1 MSSPHPPPIL
11 EIEDQHSRLN
21 ANRESL
27 LNDPPDIQS
36 PLPTNKEHS
45 EPTLQAME
53 VLPTLPTNEE
63 QNKPILQAIDVP
75 PPNIDDHVAYWS
87 VYNKE
92 AEEFDAE
99 MLRAWNDSL
108 DVLLIFAGLFSAV
121 NTAFIIESYKGL
133 NPDPAEITNTL
144 LRLLITHRN
153 DNITLTAEDLHPT
166 ELNPSALSTNYIFF
180 ASLYSSLSA
189 AFGAVTA
196 KQWLTEYSHKG
207 PAKAPHVLGL
217 HRSMKFRGLER
228 WHFQFVIDLLPILLQ
243 LSLVLFLIGVVDFLW
258 VLNRKVGMM
267 QLVLVLV
274 GIGVYLTTLTIG
286 VISPTSPFRTPLT
299 KYIRDIIWF
308 SIRKIVDIAERV
320 GAIAERVGGAI
331 KEGLWKSAIDI
342 LVEIFE
348 DRQYFLIPV
357 WLIMMPL
364 SLLLDCFRHIRR
376 ALWYLLRESWSL
388 FPTSKEGERDPN
400 EQKAKP
406 QWNLKERTA
415 AHSVVWL
422 LEHSE
427 HPDTTVVAL
436 DAARRLNPNLVL
448 AMIQK
453 REGLVYRLRKFCYD
467 LLPPESTDP
476 LQWVARLSDKAVISM
491 AALHHVDPFGLGR
504 GQKTARTLYDDPI
517 VINSLPGISSLAIR
531 LLAIHNSRIGSFWLD
546 LKLEG
551 SIRTRWLMLLLKSL
565 DFSTKSDQFHTDL
578 YHGIQASIS
587 IPLSTR
593 ISLPQ
598 LALDA
603 LIKASEEYD
612 YTRNWLGYGFQVSWT
627 ETPHI
632 LQAILQADTSYRTIK
647 HVALVIATIRLMICN
662 MVNSSFWSYPSEM
675 DKSKL
680 KRRVAELHKCLYKST
695 TVHTYIEL
703 VLSLVDGPG
712 DEIFCTSSANIYYT
726 LLTLTKE
733 LLRKQP
739 SKDFTFYAG
748 LLRLS
753 RVYSS
758 DPPTQVL
765 IIELLSFC
773 KDWAIE
779 GIEQYKDDMSRFLKY
794 RFTSSSGYQ
803 SFEDPDSP
811 LHKLLYWLAYTSSDD
826 LFLHIFPTVY
836 SGLTT
841 DDTTGTPISLSNA
854 PQFIRNRI
862 LRSDSSKSPDPK
874 VAYSYQIALALVIPV
889 HQQNSRDLWSM
900 VYFVSKMQDTELHW
914 PVYFPSSR
922 IKWVVEYVDGMLLHS
937 SSISDLQ
944 EEWLSQ
950 EVSRIISETNMDNLW
965 RGECTMLLWKG
976 ASNAFR
982 EDRLPEDWSD
992 AVFFQSS
999 VVDMMKKY
1007 YYHIKQQQQQY
1018 VERDQDTLRAYF
1030 RKALERGWQP
1040 HRDSPS
1046 SVPKSNPEEE
1056 QPITSMENVA
1066 DASKVE
1072 VTFEGKE
1079 AGIAQT
1085 PSAKETAREEARTS
1099 EERHV
1104 EIKHIL
1110 DDLGG

>member
-1 MSSPHPPPIL
+1 
-11 EIEDQHSRLN
+11 
-21 ANRESL
+21 
-27 LNDPPDIQS
+27 
-36 PLPTNKEHS
+36 
-45 EPTLQAME
+45 
-53 VLPTLPTNEE
+53 
-63 QNKPILQAIDVP
+63 
-75 PPNIDDHVAYWS
+75 
-87 VYNKE
+87 
-92 AEEFDAE
+92 
-99 MLRAWNDSL
+99 MLRGWNDSL

-133 NPDPAEITNTL
+133 NPDPAETTNTL
-144 LRLLITHRN
+144 LRILIAHRN
-153 DNITLTAEDLHPT
+153 DNITLTAEDFHPT

-207 PAKAPHVLGL
+207 PAKAPHDLGL
-217 HRSMKFRGLER
+217 HRIMKFRGLER
-228 WHFQFVIDLLPILLQ
+228 WHFQFVIDLLPLLLQ

-274 GIGVYLTTLTIG
+274 GIGVYLATLTIG

-299 KYIRDIIWF
+299 KYIRDITNPKFKYANGDLVEGVWRKAIYDIGL
-308 SIRKIVDIAERV
+308 SIRFRHYSNIPGDLI
-320 GAIAERVGGAI
+320 I
-331 KEGLWKSAIDI
+331 I
-342 LVEIFE
+342 L
-348 DRQYFLIPV
+348 P
-357 WLIMMPL
+357 

-376 ALWYLLRESWSL
+376 ALRYLLRETWSL
-388 FPTSKEGERDPN
+388 LPTSKEGERNPK

-406 QWNLKERTA
+406 QWDLKERTA

-448 AMIQK
+448 AMIHK
-453 REGLVYRLRKFCYD
+453 REGLVDRLQTFCYG

-476 LQWVARLSDKAVISM
+476 VQWVARLSDKAVISM
-491 AALHHVDPFGLGR
+491 AALQHLDRFGLLR
-504 GQKTARTLYDDPI
+504 RRDMSPTLYDDPI

-531 LLAIHNSRIGSFWLD
+531 LLLIHNSRIGYLWLN
-546 LKLEG
+546 LELQVK
-551 SIRTRWLMLLLKSL
+551 RTRWLMLLLKSL
-565 DFSTKSDQFHTDL
+565 DFSTKSDQLHTDL

-603 LIKASEEYD
+603 LIVASNEHNNTGRWLEY
-612 YTRNWLGYGFQVSWT
+612 GSQVPWT

-632 LQAILQADTSYRTIK
+632 LQAILQADTSYRTIN
-647 HVALVIATIRLMICN
+647 HVALVIATVRLTICN
-662 MVNSSFWSYPSEM
+662 IQYSSFWSYPSEIGRSRLRERV
-675 DKSKL
+675 DKL
-680 KRRVAELHKCLYKST
+680 RGCLYEST
-695 TVHTYIEL
+695 TVTTYIEL

-712 DEIFCTSSANIYYT
+712 DKIFCTPSANIYYT

-733 LLRKQP
+733 LLRDQP
-739 SKDFTFYAG
+739 PDDFRFYAG

-753 RVYSS
+753 RVCSS
-758 DPPTQVL
+758 DSPTQDL
-765 IIELLSFC
+765 ILELLSFC
-773 KDWAIE
+773 KYWAIE
-779 GIEQYKDDMSRFLKY
+779 GNEQYKDDMSRLLKY
-794 RFTSSSGYQ
+794 RFTSSPGYQ

-811 LHKLLYWLAYTSSDD
+811 LHKLLYQLAYTSSDD

-874 VAYSYQIALALVIPV
+874 VAYSYQIALALVILV
-889 HQQNSRDLWSM
+889 RQQNSKDLLSI
-900 VYFVSKMQDTELHW
+900 VYFISKMQDTGLNW
-914 PVYFPSSR
+914 LVYFTSSR
-922 IKWVVEYVDGMLLHS
+922 IRSVVEAVDQSMLQPTES
-937 SSISDLQ
+937 WYSFMQ
-944 EEWLSQ
+944 EEEKLSQ
-950 EVSRIISETNMDNLW
+950 RVSHIMSETHIFNAW
-965 RGECTMLLWKG
+965 PGEFTMLLWRGVSK
-976 ASNAFR
+976 AFR
-982 EDRLPEDWSD
+982 EGRLPEDWND
-992 AVFFQSS
+992 AGFFEPS
-999 VVDMMKKY
+999 VVDIMKKY
-1007 YYHIKQQQQQY
+1007 YYYIKQQQY
-1018 VERDQDTLRAYF
+1018 AEWDRDTLRDYF

-1040 HRDSPS
+1040 HGGSPS

-1056 QPITSMENVA
+1056 QPINSRENAA
-1066 DASKVE
+1066 DAPKVE

-1085 PSAKETAREEARTS
+1085 PSAKETAPEEARTS
-1099 EERHV
+1099 EEGHV
-1104 EIKHIL
+1104 EIQRIL